1 MRRSWLAL
9 PGLLVACATADP
21 AVRADDE
28 ARSVRQPI
36 IEGKPSTAA
45 DDAVVLLGVD
55 DGVSITT
62 GCTGTLVGHRVVLTA
77 RHCVATTDENFDILS
92 SSPATSFFVYTGAK
106 NPDAN
111 TVLAAS
117 AAAAKGKQ
125 LFVPNLPTS
134 MNGDIALIVL
144 DRSVKGKIA
153 SVRLE
158 GGART
163 GEAITF
169 IGWGMT
175 ETGDFPTTRL
185 RRDGARV
192 VGVGEAALTRFGTI
206 GSAEFL
212 LGEGTCFGDSGGPS
226 FASETM
232 AVVGVVSRGG
242 NGSDAPGAAPC
253 IGTDVEDI
261 HTNVAR
267 FRPLV
272 EQAFAAAGEKP
283 LLEGQTEQPLNEED
297 EEEDPT
303 GSPADSDDRTS
314 SKKDRSATSKRPVAS
329 ASGGCRATPSR
340 GASSYVGAF
349 LLVGGALAVTARRRL
364 RELNLDFVS
373 TNRAR
378 ARTRSRR
385 RDSRISDS
393 RARRS
398 S

>member
-1 MRRSWLAL
+1 MRRSWLL
-9 PGLLVACATADP
+9 LLGLLAGCAADDP
-21 AVRADDE
+21 AVLRVDGE
-28 ARSVRQPI
+28 SRTVRQPI
-36 IEGKPSTAA
+36 IEGTASTAA

-55 DGVSITT
+55 DGTSITT
-62 GCTGTLVGHRVVLTA
+62 GCTGTLIGHRVVLTA
-77 RHCVATTDENFDILS
+77 RHCVATTDENFDIVS

-106 NPDAN
+106 NPNAT
-111 TVLAAS
+111 TVLAPS

-134 MNGDIALIVL
+134 MNGDIALILL
-144 DRSVKGKIA
+144 DRAVSGKIA

-158 GGART
+158 GGARV

-175 ETGDFPTTRL
+175 ESGDFPTTRL

-192 VGVGEAALTRFGTI
+192 VGVGDAAPTRFGTI
-206 GSAEFL
+206 GSSEFL

-226 FASETM
+226 FATATM

-242 NGSDAPGAAPC
+242 NGSDGDGAAPC

-283 LLEGQTEQPLNEED
+283 LLEGQTEEPLAED
-297 EEEDPT
+297 DAEDDAPT
-303 GSPADSDDRTS
+303 TSPEDSDDRTA
-314 SKKDRSATSKRPVAS
+314 SKKDRTSTTKKPLAS
-329 ASGGCRATPSR
+329 ASGGCSATRSR
-340 GASSYVGAF
+340 GASSSAGAA
-349 LLVGGALAVTARRRL
+349 LLIGGALAVTARRR
-364 RELNLDFVS
+364 R
-373 TNRAR
+373 
-378 ARTRSRR
+378 RT
-385 RDSRISDS
+385 
-393 RARRS
+393 AT
-398 S
+398 